1 MNNKINNY
9 LIMNYF
15 KVLLNAILIS
25 FCLGLILNLFEE
37 VEFFK
42 NSGESLFL
50 PITLTL
56 SYIPN
61 LIFINLMPFIIFVS
75 SMWFFISIKQ
85 NNELLTLKVFGYS
98 NAKIIALIGVL
109 SFISGLFILLVIN
122 PITSN
127 MVKYYEK
134 TKSNYSKDTDHLVT
148 INRNGVWIKETKKDN
163 LYIINADRLENNYL
177 IDVSINIVSKENII
191 KERIESEKANI
202 SLNLWNIE
210 NPKIFNFD
218 KEGNIAI
225 DKREN
230 MEFSSFYNVE
240 KLNNLF
246 KNLDTISFIELI
258 TENKNLI
265 IRGYEKTTISEKI
278 NSFLALPFFLA
289 LMTILAA
296 IFTINNRNSNN
307 INYLMIA
314 VLTCAVIYYMKD
326 LSIALGK
333 SDRISPEI
341 SVWIPIIIIGL
352 INSIGLLQ
360 INEK

>member
-1 MNNKINNY
+1 MNKKLDNY
-9 LIMNYF
+9 LIVNYT

-42 NSGESLFL
+42 NTNESLFL
-50 PITLTL
+50 PVILTL

-61 LIFINLMPFIIFVS
+61 LIFVNLMPFIIFIS
-75 SMWFFISIKQ
+75 AMWFFISIKH

-98 NAKIIALIGVL
+98 NAKVIALIGL
-109 SFISGLFILLVIN
+109 ISFIWGILILIVIN
-122 PITSN
+122 PVTSD

-148 INRNGVWIKETKKDN
+148 INRNGVWIKERKNNN

-177 IDVSINIVSKENII
+177 IDVSINIISKNNII
-191 KERIESEKANI
+191 SKRIEAEKAYVSSNNWDVK
-202 SLNLWNIE
+202 NLR
-210 NPKIFNFD
+210 IFNFD
-218 KEGNIAI
+218 KTGSVKI
-225 DKREN
+225 EN
-230 MEFSSFYNVE
+230 KNDMEFKSFYNVE
-240 KLNNLF
+240 KLNSLF
-246 KNLDTISFIELI
+246 KNLDTISFIELL
-258 TENKNLI
+258 TKNENLI

-278 NSFLALPFFLA
+278 NSFFALPFFLA

-326 LSIALGK
+326 LSVALGK

-341 SVWIPIIIIGL
+341 SVWIPIIIISL

>member
-9 LIMNYF
+9 LIMNYS
-15 KVLLNAILIS
+15 KVLLNTILVS

-42 NSGESLFL
+42 NSEESLFL
-50 PITLTL
+50 PVILTL

-61 LIFINLMPFIIFVS
+61 LIFINLMPFIIFIS
-75 SMWFFISIKQ
+75 AMLFFISIKH

-98 NAKIIALIGVL
+98 NVKIIAIISIL
-109 SFISGLFILLVIN
+109 SFVWGLLILIVVN
-122 PITSN
+122 PVTSN

-134 TKSNYSKDTDHLVT
+134 TKSIYSKDTDHLVT
-148 INRNGVWIKETKKDN
+148 INRNGVWIKETKKDD
-163 LYIINADRLENNYL
+163 LYVINADRLENNHL
-177 IDVSINIVSKENII
+177 IGVSINIISSQNII
-191 KERIESEKANI
+191 KERIESEKADI
-202 SLNLWNIE
+202 SLNTWNIK
-210 NPKIFNFD
+210 NPTIFNFD
-218 KEGNIAI
+218 DEGNIAF
-225 DKREN
+225 KKEEN
-230 MEFSSFYNVE
+230 IKFNSFYNVE

-246 KNLDTISFIELI
+246 KNLDTISFVELL

-265 IRGYEKTTISEKI
+265 VRGYEKTTISEKI
-278 NSFLALPFFLA
+278 NSFFALPFFLA
-289 LMTILAA
+289 LMTVLAA

-314 VLTCAVIYYMKD
+314 VLTCAIIYYMKD
-326 LSIALGK
+326 LSVALGK

>member
-9 LIMNYF
+9 LIANYF

-42 NSGESLFL
+42 NSGESIFL
-50 PITLTL
+50 PIILTL

-98 NAKIIALIGVL
+98 NAKIIALIGAL
-109 SFISGLFILLVIN
+109 SFISGLFILIIIN
-122 PITSN
+122 PITSD

-148 INRNGVWIKETKKDN
+148 INRNGVWIKETKKDD
-163 LYIINADRLENNYL
+163 LYIINADRLEDDHL

-191 KERIESEKANI
+191 KERIESEKADI
-202 SLNLWNIE
+202 SLNLWNIK

-218 KEGNIAI
+218 KEGNITI
-225 DKREN
+225 DQREN
-230 MEFSSFYNVE
+230 MEFSSFYNVK

-265 IRGYEKTTISEKI
+265 VRGYEKTTISEKI
-278 NSFLALPFFLA
+278 NSFFALPFFLA
-289 LMTILAA
+289 LMTVCTA
-296 IFTINNRNSNN
+296 IFTINNKNINN

>member
-1 MNNKINNY
+1 MNNKLNNY
-9 LIMNYF
+9 LVFNYF

-42 NSGESLFL
+42 NSEESILL
-50 PITLTL
+50 PIILTL

-75 SMWFFISIKQ
+75 AMWFFISIKN

-98 NAKIIALIGVL
+98 NAKIITLISSL
-109 SFISGLFILLVIN
+109 SFFWGLLTLVVIN
-122 PITSN
+122 PVTSD

-148 INRNGVWIKETKKDN
+148 INRNGVWIKETKNNN
-163 LYIINADRLENNYL
+163 LYIINADRLENEYL
-177 IDVSINIVSKENII
+177 IDVSINIISEDNII
-191 KERIESEKANI
+191 TKRIEAQKADI
-202 SLNLWNIE
+202 SLNAWRIKS
-210 NPKIFNFD
+210 PKIFNFD
-218 KEGNIAI
+218 GEGNILIKKI
-225 DKREN
+225 DN
-230 MEFSSFYNVE
+230 MEFVSFYNVK

-246 KNLDTISFIELI
+246 KNLDTISFVELI
-258 TENKNLI
+258 SENKKLI
-265 IRGYEKTTISEKI
+265 IRGYEKTIIAEKI
-278 NSFLALPFFLA
+278 NSFFALPFFLA
-289 LMTILAA
+289 LMTVLAA
-296 IFTINNRNSNN
+296 IFTINNKNSNN

-314 VLTCAVIYYMKD
+314 VFTCAVIYYMKD